1 MKTNDNENE
10 MFFFSFFRDCF
21 EIVARQC
28 VKAIM
33 SVGDGAGKKAN
44 GDPYRLTGLVDGLGV
59 LPHPTDASKFY
70 VFSNHEM
77 FANQGATRD
86 HGSNGAYVS
95 HMTVDKKTL
104 TVTNLTDLVP
114 SAAYM
119 HSVRDGWSFLPKS
132 FARLCSA
139 NIPSITG
146 NNYNIT
152 RTKKQE
158 KIKF

>member
-1 MKTNDNENE
+1 
-10 MFFFSFFRDCF
+10 
-21 EIVARQC
+21 
-28 VKAIM
+28 M

-146 NNYNIT
+146 NNYNMT
-152 RTKKQE
+152 RNVFFFLKKAG
-158 KIKF
+158 KD